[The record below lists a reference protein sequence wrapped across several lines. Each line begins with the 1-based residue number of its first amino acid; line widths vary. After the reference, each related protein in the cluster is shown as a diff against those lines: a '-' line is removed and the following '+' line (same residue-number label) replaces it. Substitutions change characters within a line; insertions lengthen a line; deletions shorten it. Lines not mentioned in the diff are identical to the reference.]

1 MNRIDNYWVINMPGK
16 NKRDPEQRNDRSVKT
31 KLGKF
36 KERAK
41 ESARRRIEDWTDEW
55 GEQE

>member
-1 MNRIDNYWVINMPGK
+1 MPGK
-16 NKRDPEQRNDRSVKT
+16 NKRDPEQRNDRPVKT
-31 KLGKF
+31 KLGKL

-41 ESARRRIEDWTDEW
+41 ESVRRRIEDWTDEW